1 MSPDAIT
8 TEIDIAGANCP
19 WVFNE
24 TLDRLRAE
32 PGVVDARASMRGQCL
47 RIEHRGLPTQALVD
61 LVRRHLHGAALSS
74 SEPVMVEIDA
84 HEAALHC
91 THGHPRSEEHT
102 SELQSLMRSSYAV
115 FCLKKQK
122 HIINK

>member
-1 MSPDAIT
+1 MSPDATT

-19 WVFNE
+19 WCFNE

-91 THGHPRSEEHT
+91 THGHP
-102 SELQSLMRSSYAV
+102 
-115 FCLKKQK
+115 
-122 HIINK
+122 

>member
-19 WVFNE
+19 WCFNE

-74 SEPVMVEIDA
+74 TAPV
-84 HEAALHC
+84 L
-91 THGHPRSEEHT
+91 RSEERRVGKECVST
-102 SELQSLMRSSYAV
+102 GRSRWSRYQQ
-115 FCLKKQK
+115 KKK
-122 HIINK
+122 DNRRMKK

>member
-19 WVFNE
+19 WCFNE
-24 TLDRLRAE
+24 TLYRLRAE

-61 LVRRHLHGAALSS
+61 LLRRHTHGAALSS
-74 SEPVMVEIDA
+74 SEPVLVEIDA
-84 HEAALHC
+84 HDTLLHFSPAPPY
-91 THGHPRSEEHT
+91 HPVTLIS
-102 SELQSLMRSSYAV
+102 
-115 FCLKKQK
+115 
-122 HIINK
+122 

>member
-19 WVFNE
+19 WCFNE

-91 THGHPRSEEHT
+91 THGHP
-102 SELQSLMRSSYAV
+102 
-115 FCLKKQK
+115 
-122 HIINK
+122 